1 MDKNKKYLDFEGLTL
16 YDNFVKDRTNKSISD
31 SVNPLVT
38 EISSVENSVKE
49 LGICEEVEGVL
60 TLTSGVVKSYVDKQ
74 LESVS
79 KVTSETKNL
88 YYQIENGDFVYK
100 YQEATG
106 TAISGTVYYEK
117 TGQGTTSD
125 PYVYT
130 EKTVMEG
137 ESVEGLYIRVGKY
150 TTTNPSG
157 EEMNYPVLDEQGNQK
172 TEEVS
177 VVDEST
183 QDAII
188 SIMRDYTTISD
199 TEILDMF
206 VVEE

>member
-1 MDKNKKYLDFEGLTL
+1 MDKNKKYLDLEGLTL
-16 YDNFVKDRTNKSISD
+16 YDTFSKDRTDKRISE
-31 SVNPLVT
+31 SVDPLVT
-38 EISSVENSVKE
+38 EITSVSNSVKE
-49 LGICEEVEGVL
+49 LGVCEEVGGTV
-60 TLTSGVVKSYVDKQ
+60 TLTSGVVKDYVDKQ

-79 KVTSETKNL
+79 KVSSETKGL
-88 YYQIENGDFVYK
+88 YYQRENGDFVYK

-130 EKTVMEG
+130 EKTVAEG
-137 ESVEGLYIRVGKY
+137 ESVEGLFIRAGRY
-150 TTTNPSG
+150 TTTNPSE

-177 VVDEST
+177 VVDNST
-183 QDAII
+183 QNAVI
-188 SIMRDYTTISD
+188 SIMREYTTISD

-206 VVEE
+206 VEE

>member
-1 MDKNKKYLDFEGLTL
+1 MDKNKKYLDLEGLTL
-16 YDNFVKDRTNKSISD
+16 YDTLSKDRTDKRISE
-31 SVNPLVT
+31 SVDPLVT
-38 EISSVENSVKE
+38 EITSVNNSVKE
-49 LGICEEVEGVL
+49 LGVCEEVGGTV
-60 TLTSGVVKSYVDKQ
+60 TLTSGVVKDYVDKQ

-79 KVTSETKNL
+79 KVSSETKGL
-88 YYQIENGDFVYK
+88 YYRRENGDFVYK

-106 TAISGTVYYEK
+106 TAVSGTVYYER

-130 EKTVMEG
+130 EKIVVEG
-137 ESVEGLYIRVGKY
+137 ESFEGLFIRAGRY
-150 TTTNPSG
+150 TTTNPSE

-177 VVDEST
+177 VVDNST
-183 QDAII
+183 QNAII
-188 SIMRDYTTISD
+188 SIMREYTTISD

-206 VVEE
+206 VEE

>member
-150 TTTNPSG
+150 TTTNPSE

>member
-16 YDNFVKDRTNKSISD
+16 YDTFSKDRTDKRISE
-31 SVNPLVT
+31 SVDPLVT
-38 EISSVENSVKE
+38 EITSVSNSVKE
-49 LGICEEVEGVL
+49 LGVCEEVGGTV
-60 TLTSGVVKSYVDKQ
+60 TLTSGVVKDYVDKQ

-79 KVTSETKNL
+79 KVSSETKGL
-88 YYQIENGDFVYK
+88 YYQRENGDFVYK

-130 EKTVMEG
+130 EKTVAEG
-137 ESVEGLYIRVGKY
+137 ESVEGLFIRAGRY
-150 TTTNPSG
+150 TTTNPSE

-177 VVDEST
+177 VVDSST
-183 QDAII
+183 QNAVI
-188 SIMRDYTTISD
+188 SIMREYTTISD

-206 VVEE
+206 VEE

>member
-1 MDKNKKYLDFEGLTL
+1 MDKNKKYLDLEGLTL
-16 YDNFVKDRTNKSISD
+16 YDTFSKDRTDKRISE
-31 SVNPLVT
+31 SVDPLVT
-38 EISSVENSVKE
+38 EITSVSNSVKE
-49 LGICEEVEGVL
+49 LGVCEEVGGTV
-60 TLTSGVVKSYVDKQ
+60 TLTSGVVKDYVDKQ

-79 KVTSETKNL
+79 KVSSEIKGL
-88 YYQIENGDFVYK
+88 YYQRENGDFVYK

-150 TTTNPSG
+150 TTTNPSE

-177 VVDEST
+177 VVDNST
-183 QDAII
+183 QNAII
-188 SIMRDYTTISD
+188 SIMREYTTISD

-206 VVEE
+206 VEE